1 MTLFL
6 NLRSMAVLSGARL
19 SVASESIRFFRL
31 KFRREAKYVCGSQAR
46 LSGEAARTRA
56 KCANER
62 RSGKNKKVV
71 PPQSPR
77 TFPALARLYYLAHP
91 TKTAMLRRL
100 LLSMKMI

>member
-46 LSGEAARTRA
+46 LSGEAAKTRA
-56 KCANER
+56 KCAR
-62 RSGKNKKVV
+62 TSGEAGKIKKLFR
-71 PPQSPR
+71 PNLL
-77 TFPALARLYYLAHP
+77 ALSLPSSAF
-91 TKTAMLRRL
+91 
-100 LLSMKMI
+100 II